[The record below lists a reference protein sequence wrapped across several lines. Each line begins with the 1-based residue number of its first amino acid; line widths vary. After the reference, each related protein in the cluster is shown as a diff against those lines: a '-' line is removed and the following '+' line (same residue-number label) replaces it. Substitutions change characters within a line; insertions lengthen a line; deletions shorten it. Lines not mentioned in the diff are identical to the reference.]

1 MALFEYSKKKMANE
15 DYGDQ
20 GKTYVMVLNSN
31 DKTSGT
37 NNQAQYN
44 VDYSFLPKNYQY
56 FQMSYSLQTAGGV
69 FKDSFIECGCTT
81 SGALLTIQTYDN
93 TNTSLSQNCAIG
105 ARVIPLVSSSYL
117 SANTYIKG
125 YASGTGLLGT
135 YSLNQ
140 APLTDFVSK
149 LPTGTISTGDNT
161 ITFTIS
167 QTGLLGMF
175 VTLNNGLSVGTRII
189 GGAGTTWYM
198 SKPAIGN
205 YTTQTIT
212 LYPPFQI
219 KINYSSANLHMDFGC
234 KSYIYDNGNNG
245 ASSFLGVSQRY
256 NQGTLGSNHFKMW
269 WEESPPQILN
279 LHNSSGTITTT
290 IYNGDDQAYGGS
302 QLMTDTSIQGIPTED
317 FVPYILTISLQP
329 ILSSHIDS
337 QSF

>member
-1 MALFEYSKKKMANE
+1 MALFEYSKKKAANE

-20 GKTYVMVLNSN
+20 GKTYVMVINSN
-31 DKTSGT
+31 DRIYG
-37 NNQAQYN
+37 NNNTAQYN

-56 FQMSYSLQTAGGV
+56 FKMSYFLQTSGGV
-69 FKDSFIECGCTT
+69 FKDSIIECGCTT
-81 SGALLTIQTYDN
+81 SGALLTIQTYD
-93 TNTSLSQNCAIG
+93 TTISGQNAAIG
-105 ARVIPLVSSSYL
+105 ARVIPLVASSYL
-117 SANTYIKG
+117 SNNTYIKG

-140 APLTDFVSK
+140 APLFDFVSK
-149 LPTGTISTGDNT
+149 TPTGTISTGDNT
-161 ITFTIS
+161 ITFSTS

-175 VTLNNGLSVGTRII
+175 VTHTNGLTVGTRIV

-205 YTTQTIT
+205 HTTQTMT

-219 KINYSSANLHMDFGC
+219 KINYSSANIHMDFGC
-234 KSYIYDNGNNG
+234 KSYIYDNANNG
-245 ASSFLGVSQRY
+245 SSSFLGVSQRY

-290 IYNGDDQAYGGS
+290 IYNGDDQAYGGT
-302 QLMTDTSIQGIPTED
+302 QLMTDTSLQGIPTED
-317 FVPYILTISLQP
+317 FTPYILTISLQP
-329 ILSSHIDS
+329 ILSSHIDT